1 MKLKDYLMEAKD
13 DVVASMKVKGKKYEL
28 KRDFRWGGLLTHII
42 YIDGKEVAQEAPN
55 LDPKIAIKRF
65 KENVKSGEYL
75 NEKKEKLVKRSK
87 CCGGKVV
94 FNNATGDSVCSICRN
109 PVKKGDTYMSES
121 EILNE
126 GQHTVK
132 LNTMEVRAIYF
143 ALFHMKETD
152 KSKISM
158 GSKKFDEMLRKFDAG
173 RASVHA
179 VANTKR
185 EPVHHR
191 QAPWL
196 SPD

>member
-28 KRDFRWGGLLTHII
+28 KRDYRWGGLLTHII

-75 NEKKEKLVKRSK
+75 N
-87 CCGGKVV
+87 
-94 FNNATGDSVCSICRN
+94 
-109 PVKKGDTYMSES
+109 ES